1 MSISSFEIL
10 NLDTDMEKD
19 DDDPDPD
26 PDYCPKLLD
35 NHPGM

>member
-1 MSISSFEIL
+1 
-10 NLDTDMEKD
+10 MEKD

-35 NHPGM
+35 NHPGMCEDYDLTCI

>member
-35 NHPGM
+35 DHPGM